1 MPAAGSAACKMP
13 LVPLLSASSSCQV
26 DAGLIHVWAC
36 LMSCLQ
42 AVIVIETDHDNPLA
56 SSSGRKAFYSA
67 FTTFNL
73 AVMGRWASS
82 SSAAAGQH
90 K

>member
-1 MPAAGSAACKMP
+1 MLPGHCY
-13 LVPLLSASSSCQV
+13 VV
-26 DAGLIHVWAC
+26 
-36 LMSCLQ
+36 Q

-73 AVMGRWASS
+73 AVMGRC
-82 SSAAAGQH
+82 GQQQQRYL
-90 K
+90 